1 MASISKKDNGSYLIT
16 VSLGRDSSGKQILKR
31 TTYKPEAKSEKKIER
46 EVEDFAR
53 DYEKRVKNGECF
65 DGEKKTFSEFV
76 SLWDRDWASD
86 EENLTPAIREGYLDI
101 LTKKVIPELG
111 YMKMSDIRSAHINAI
126 YTKMKKAGRATAT
139 IKRTHCIINSV
150 FKYAYR
156 MEVIK
161 DNPCDRIML
170 PKTKQSN
177 ELHYF
182 TLEQSKC
189 FLGALTKTYK
199 HKYKGSVRTLSKT
212 GEKYIV
218 KDYEAGHTIPLQ
230 YQSYFTLAIYGGF
243 RRGELIALTW
253 EDINFDTQTVSIT
266 KSVAKTKEG
275 QIIKST
281 KTIAGERE
289 IKLPKQCFDTLA
301 NWKKEEKALALILG
315 SYWKGYRGKD
325 FEKNPIFITDEGE
338 RMNLDT
344 PSHKFKEIVKMYNDQ
359 CEREEDKLPIIR
371 LHDLRH
377 TSATLLLSENVDI
390 ETVSHRLGH
399 SKASVT
405 LDVYGHWMKETD
417 EKASDALESLFASN
431 Q

>member
-1 MASISKKDNGSYLIT
+1 MASILKKDNGSYLIT
-16 VSLGRDSSGKQILKR
+16 VSLGRDASGKQILKR
-31 TTYKPEAKSEKKIER
+31 TSYRPEAKSEKKIAR

-65 DGEKKTFSEFV
+65 DGEKKTFSALV
-76 SLWDRDWASD
+76 SLWDRDWASN
-86 EENLTPAIREGYLDI
+86 EENLTPSIREDYLAILQKRAIPDI
-101 LTKKVIPELG
+101 G
-111 YMKMSDIRSAHINAI
+111 YMKMSDIRPAHINAI
-126 YTKMKKAGRATAT
+126 YAKMNKEGKATTT

-156 MEVIK
+156 MEIIK
-161 DNPCDRIML
+161 DNPCERIML

-177 ELHYF
+177 DLHYF

-189 FLGALTKTYK
+189 FLDALSRPYTI
-199 HKYKGSVRTLSKT
+199 KYKEHLRTSPAT
-212 GEKYIV
+212 GEKYTV
-218 KDYEAGHTIPLQ
+218 KDYEAEHTIPLQ
-230 YQSYFTLAIYGGF
+230 YQSYFALAIYGGF

-253 EDINFDTQTVSIT
+253 EDIDFEAQTVSIT
-266 KSVAKTKEG
+266 KSVAKTKAG
-275 QIIKST
+275 QIVKST
-281 KTIAGERE
+281 KTVAGERK
-289 IKLPKQCFDTLA
+289 IKLPKQCFDVLA
-301 NWKKEEKALALILG
+301 DWKKEEKSISLQLG

-325 FEKNPIFITDEGE
+325 FEKNPVFITEDGE

-344 PSHKFKEIVKMYNDQ
+344 PSHKFKEILEIYNSQ
-359 CEREEDKLPIIR
+359 CENEEDKLPIIR

-377 TSATLLLSENVDI
+377 TSATILLSENVDI

-417 EKASDALESLFASN
+417 EKASNTLESLFASN

>member
-1 MASISKKDNGSYLIT
+1 MASIKKKDNGSYLIT
-16 VSLGRDSSGKQILKR
+16 VSLGRDSSGKQIFKR
-31 TTYKPEAKSEKKIER
+31 TSYRPESKSEKKITK
-46 EVEDFAR
+46 EVEDYAR
-53 DYEKRVKNGECF
+53 DYERRVKNGECF
-65 DGEKKTFSEFV
+65 DGEKLTFDEFV
-76 SLWDRDWASD
+76 SIWDRDWASD
-86 EENLTPAIREGYLDI
+86 EENLTPSIREGYLDI
-101 LTKKVIPELG
+101 LAKRVR
-111 YMKMSDIRSAHINAI
+111 SDIGFMKISSIRPAHINAI
-126 YTKMKKAGRATAT
+126 YAKMKNEGKATAT

-161 DNPCDRIML
+161 DNPCDRIEL
-170 PKTKQSN
+170 PKTKQNN

-182 TLEQSKC
+182 TLEESKR
-189 FLGALTKTYK
+189 FLDALTKVYSI
-199 HKYKGSVRTLSKT
+199 KYKGSVRTLSKT
-212 GEKYIV
+212 GEAYTV
-218 KDYEAGHTIPLQ
+218 KDYEAKHTIPLQ

-253 EDINFDTQTVSIT
+253 NDIDFDNSTVSIT

-275 QIIKST
+275 QIVKST
-281 KTIAGERE
+281 KTVAGERE
-289 IKLPKQCFDTLA
+289 IKLPKQCFEVLA
-301 NWKKEEKALALILG
+301 NWRKEEKALALTLG

-325 FEKNPIFITDEGE
+325 FDKNPLFITEDGE

-344 PSHKFKEIVKMYNDQ
+344 PYHKFKEIVKMYNDQ
-359 CEREEDKLPIIR
+359 CEKEEDKLPVIR

-417 EKASDALESLFASN
+417 EKASATLESLFASN

>member
-16 VSLGRDSSGKQILKR
+16 VSLGRDASGKQIHKK
-31 TTYKPEAKSEKKIER
+31 TTYRPEAKSEKKIQR

-65 DGEKKTFSEFV
+65 DGEKKTFSDIV
-76 SLWDRDWASD
+76 ALWDRDWASNV
-86 EENLTPAIREGYLDI
+86 ENLTPAIREDYLGI
-101 LTKKVIPELG
+101 LQKRVIPDMG
-111 YMKMSDIRSAHINAI
+111 YMKISDIRTAHINAI
-126 YTKMKKAGRATAT
+126 YAKMVKEGKASTT

-156 MEVIK
+156 MEIIK

-170 PKTKQSN
+170 PKTKQNN

-182 TLEQSKC
+182 TLEQSKR
-189 FLGALTKTYK
+189 FLGALTKAYRL
-199 HKYKGSVRTLSKT
+199 KYKGSVRTLSQT
-212 GEKYIV
+212 GESYTV
-218 KDYEAGHTIPLQ
+218 KDYEAKHTIPLQ

-253 EDINFDTQTVSIT
+253 EDIDFEAQTVSIT
-266 KSVAKTKEG
+266 KSVAKTKAG
-275 QIIKST
+275 PIIKST
-281 KTIAGERE
+281 KTVAGERV
-289 IKLPKQCFDTLA
+289 IKLPKQCFDVLA
-301 NWKKEEKALALILG
+301 NWKKEEKVMALSLG

-325 FEKNPIFITDEGE
+325 FEKNPIFITEDGE

-344 PSHKFKEIVKMYNDQ
+344 PTHKFKEIVKMYNDQ

-417 EKASDALESLFASN
+417 EKASNTLESLFASN
-431 Q
+431 H